1 MNYTNQLVLTGEI
14 NDVGSYTR
22 TNIPKSYRL
31 GLELQAE
38 LKLSNWFNLSSN
50 FSVSQNKIKSFTE
63 FIDNYD
69 TGLQDA
75 FVHNNTNIAFSPN
88 MVGGLS
94 FNFQPC
100 QYFELS
106 LLNKYVGKQ
115 YMDNTQ
121 NEKRKLDGYFTQ
133 DLRMTIPV
141 KNKLFKE
148 WKFIGQINNLYN
160 EKVIVHYLKNF
171 IPYF

>member
-1 MNYTNQLVLTGEI
+1 
-14 NDVGSYTR
+14 
-22 TNIPKSYRL
+22 
-31 GLELQAE
+31 
-38 LKLSNWFNLSSN
+38 
-50 FSVSQNKIKSFTE
+50 
-63 FIDNYD
+63 
-69 TGLQDA
+69 
-75 FVHNNTNIAFSPN
+75 

-160 EKVIVHYLKNF
+160 AKYQPNGYTYNYIYNNQLTSENGYYPMAGTNF
-171 IPYF
+171 MLALNINL